1 MAALFAASAVF
12 LSCSCSGG
20 ESDSGPVIG
29 GETGGGVNTGIMNEI
44 LAGLLRELLS
54 LAGSPLPAKMFSFH
68 RFLPT
73 AS

>member
-20 ESDSGPVIG
+20 ELDSGPVVG

-44 LAGLLRELLS
+44 LAW
-54 LAGSPLPAKMFSFH
+54 LAPGASVLGRPLKKS
-68 RFLPT
+68 
-73 AS
+73 S